1 MLSRVLSVCLV
12 ISLTEGLTHNF
23 GHKPWPHGSPRPFLI
38 KSPRRADPPP
48 PEWFWGDVGGKN
60 FLTQTKNQ
68 HIPQYCG
75 SCWAQAATSSLSDR
89 IKIARRAAWPD
100 INIAPQVKRR
110 GKGDYKI
117 VRFLIKSVLYRD
129 YSDVDITNNIPNINK
144 IPAGSDIMRSH
155 GRLSRGRRW
164 GGQQVD
170 GGERDH

>member
-89 IKIARRAAWPD
+89 VKIARRAAWPD

-110 GKGDYKI
+110 GKVDYKI

-129 YSDVDITNNIPNINK
+129 YSNVDIKAPRTIY
-144 IPAGSDIMRSH
+144 G
-155 GRLSRGRRW
+155 
-164 GGQQVD
+164 
-170 GGERDH
+170 